1 MKETLEDLRQ
11 EVKLLE
17 DLYHTLQFSDKFK
30 EPALKIEII
39 LVDIQKVNKRI
50 DEILQTVK
58 ESMEP
63 SPLDLI
69 DKKIKGFRFTAYK
82 YNNIYYADDPMD
94 KYIGVVGTI
103 VSYDSR
109 YNSYK
114 VSFKDNL
121 EDKWAYPAELITE
134 HLID

>member
-17 DLYHTLQFSDKFK
+17 DLYHILQFSDKFK

-39 LVDIQKVNKRI
+39 LADIQRVNKRI
-50 DEILQTVK
+50 EEILQTVK

-69 DKKIKGFRFTAYK
+69 GKKVRGFFFKTRPGCT
-82 YNNIYYADDPMD
+82 YNSNVEKHLGEEGKITHYYSP
-94 KYIGVVGTI
+94 
-103 VSYDSR
+103 
-109 YNSYK
+109 YNSYE
-114 VSFKDNL
+114 VHFKTDY
-121 EDKWAYPAELITE
+121 WFYPAELITE

>member
-39 LVDIQKVNKRI
+39 LADIQRVNKRI
-50 DEILQTVK
+50 EEILQTVK

-69 DKKIKGFRFTAYK
+69 GKKIKGFRFTAYK
-82 YNNIYYADDPMD
+82 YNNIYYSDYSMGRCV
-94 KYIGVVGTI
+94 GVIGTI
-103 VSYDSR
+103 VSYDSK
-109 YNSYK
+109 YNSYR
-114 VSFKDNL
+114 VLFKDHF
-121 EDKWAYPAELITE
+121 EASWAYPAELITE

>member
-1 MKETLEDLRQ
+1 MKETLDDLRQ

-39 LVDIQKVNKRI
+39 LADIQRVNKRI

-58 ESMEP
+58 ESIEP

-69 DKKIKGFRFTAYK
+69 GKKVRGFSFETRLNCN
-82 YNNIYYADDPMD
+82 YNSNVEKHLGEVGEIIYYNPP
-94 KYIGVVGTI
+94 
-103 VSYDSR
+103 
-109 YNSYK
+109 YNSYQ
-114 VSFKDNL
+114 VRFKTDS
-121 EDKWAYPAELITE
+121 WFYPAELITE

>member
-39 LVDIQKVNKRI
+39 LADIQRVNKRI
-50 DEILQTVK
+50 EEILQTFK
-58 ESMEP
+58 QSMKP
-63 SPLDLI
+63 SSLDLI
-69 DKKIKGFRFTAYK
+69 GKRIKGFRFTAYK
-82 YNNIYYADDPMD
+82 YNNIYYSDYSMGRCV
-94 KYIGVVGTI
+94 GVIGTI
-103 VSYDSR
+103 VSYDSK
-109 YNSYK
+109 YNSYR
-114 VSFKDNL
+114 VLFKDHF
-121 EDKWAYPAELITE
+121 EASWAYPAELITE